1 MDLNDKPMATYEDMD
16 AEQRNI
22 GSGLTAILLRE
33 IAETGQHHGVF
44 GGKEQEAAAQA
55 ILELHKL
62 IHEMAGR
69 YLETGIKNRN
79 KAVADCAEFVRNSP
93 GRFGPNGRRD
103 QLAND
108 MRKALTI
115 ETI

>member
-33 IAETGQHHGVF
+33 IADTGEHAGVF

-55 ILELHKL
+55 ILGLHRHIARLRAACKL
-62 IHEMAGR
+62 AMPVLTRWVEWQHGYGGPPYVGAKQASDARDAVIAA
-69 YLETGIKNRN
+69 LEG
-79 KAVADCAEFVRNSP
+79 DE
-93 GRFGPNGRRD
+93 
-103 QLAND
+103 
-108 MRKALTI
+108 
-115 ETI
+115 